1 MIMKERKPAVK
12 KTEKESRALKA
23 TGSPDDCIKSDET
36 CDSVAGGGGA
46 NEDQE
51 MRMLETGEI
60 NCEAVLGRQAGL
72 NGERA

>member
-1 MIMKERKPAVK
+1 MTV
-12 KTEKESRALKA
+12 SRAMR
-23 TGSPDDCIKSDET
+23 PVH
-36 CDSVAGGGGA
+36 SVAGGGGA

-72 NGERA
+72 NWERA